1 MSNSLE
7 DQPLPRPEPPAGSRI
22 RVVESTPDQLV
33 LMIPPG
39 GGQSRS
45 KANFVTWW
53 VVVLV
58 LLTGTWLAGWWPGPA
73 GPDDSPWVAPVGLL
87 GFWIVTAVFAHDAI
101 LSRFELV
108 SLSVTRDRCLL
119 HTRIWGRSQSQP
131 YEVRPDDWAGLMSE
145 EPGSEQIV
153 IIGTRSQG
161 LQLPSR
167 FSPAETR
174 WLIARINDVLHG
186 PEESRTLRGTE
197 PGVGAESPAD
207 PVSGLSSG
215 GSPLR
220 IIEDTSD
227 QLVVFYHHIQTAWIR
242 WGLTAVAVGLVAMRL
257 KGTWLDGQEW
267 VLKGVGLRGVM
278 LVALGGATLF
288 WLLVLAGFVGYVWRR
303 TLVTLTRS
311 QLALRK
317 GFGWCSIHREVPSG
331 DIRQIVLSRRRITPH
346 VRDLAVT
353 HPDADHDDSSHCL
366 VETSQGTL
374 RVVDEGSREL
384 ARLMA
389 AALVQKLSH
398 WGLPSAC
405 HEEWR

>member
-1 MSNSLE
+1 
-7 DQPLPRPEPPAGSRI
+7 
-22 RVVESTPDQLV
+22 VVESTPDQLV

-39 GGQSRS
+39 GDQSRS
-45 KANFVTWW
+45 QAKFLNWW
-53 VVVLV
+53 VVGLV

-73 GPDDSPWVAPVGLL
+73 GQDDSPWVAPVVLL
-87 GFWIVTAVFAHDAI
+87 GFWIVTAFFAYDAI

-108 SLSVTRDRCLL
+108 SLRVTRDQCLL
-119 HTRIWGRSQSQP
+119 HTRIWGRSRSQP

-145 EPGSEQIV
+145 EPGSEQTV

-197 PGVGAESPAD
+197 PGLGPESTAD
-207 PVSGLSSG
+207 PVAEQSSG

-227 QLVVFYHHIQTAWIR
+227 QLVVFYHHIQTSWIR
-242 WGLTAVAVGLVAMRL
+242 WGLTAVAVGLVAMKL
-257 KGTWLDGQEW
+257 KETWLDRQEW
-267 VLKGVGLRGVM
+267 VLQWVGLRGVM
-278 LVALGGATLF
+278 LFALGGATLF
-288 WLLVLAGFVGYVWRR
+288 WLLVLAGCVGYVWRR

-311 QLALRK
+311 QLVLRK
-317 GFGWCSIHREVPSG
+317 GFGWCSINREVPTG
-331 DIRQIVLSRRRITPH
+331 DIRQIVLSRRRITPQA
-346 VRDLAVT
+346 RDLAVT
-353 HPDADHDDSSHCL
+353 HPNADHDDSSHCL
-366 VETSQGTL
+366 VETSHGRL
-374 RVVDEGSREL
+374 RVVEEGSRAL
-384 ARLMA
+384 AGQMA
-389 AALVQKLSH
+389 AALVQKLSE